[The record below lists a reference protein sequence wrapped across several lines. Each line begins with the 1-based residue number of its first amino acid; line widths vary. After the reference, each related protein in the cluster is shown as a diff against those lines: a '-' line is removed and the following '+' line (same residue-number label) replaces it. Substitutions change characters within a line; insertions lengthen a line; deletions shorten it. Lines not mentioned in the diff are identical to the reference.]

1 MALELKVTHT
11 VRDASSHVTCVVA
24 PTDSFRRVIACQHA
38 LIVFEPCG
46 RPCVTLPRLHTMA
59 QLQMGAE
66 GHQRLEG
73 DHAMLASKPLTGYRC
88 LACDRWANQQNSK
101 AAVLTVPPLSH
112 VATCVAVS
120 RLKVQLLSAVQV
132 PTSVLWDSRFTQVAR
147 ASRIATDQWPGIL
160 SAWTLQAG

>member
-1 MALELKVTHT
+1 MSARSDRVRT
-11 VRDASSHVTCVVA
+11 VWATLRDTPSFAHHG
-24 PTDSFRRVIACQHA
+24 PTADGGGGSPA
-38 LIVFEPCG
+38 
-46 RPCVTLPRLHTMA
+46 
-59 QLQMGAE
+59 
-66 GHQRLEG
+66 LEG